1 MIKFLTSLIWI
12 LNHPNNRNKV
22 LHTLFRIVW
31 WKINQLMFK
40 FPVVVELMK
49 GIKYI
54 AYPDSSFGGLVVY
67 TRLPEYHEMNYF
79 YGLIDSADVVIDV
92 GVHMGDYS
100 LLAAS
105 KITSGKVLSFEP
117 SKEALR
123 VFRENILINKYE
135 NRIEVYPV
143 VASDKQGSV
152 SFVDS
157 NISEVSHISFSLN
170 STKNKNEV
178 KSLPVDSII
187 QSQGISK
194 IKVIKIDVEG
204 AELLVLRG
212 LEKSLTKHLIKNI
225 IVEVNSDCINYGY
238 APTDTFEYLKKFGYK
253 LYFFD
258 KQGKLKNLMSFPLN
272 KKYVN
277 IIAKL

>member
-12 LNHPNNRNKV
+12 LNHPDNRNKV

-54 AYPDSSFGGLVVY
+54 AYPNSSFGGLVVY

-79 YGLIDSADVVIDV
+79 YNLIDSTDIVIDV

-157 NISEVSHISFSLN
+157 NISEVSHISFSLK
-170 STKNKNEV
+170 STKNKNKV

-194 IKVIKIDVEG
+194 IKVVKIDVEG

-253 LYFFD
+253 LYFFN